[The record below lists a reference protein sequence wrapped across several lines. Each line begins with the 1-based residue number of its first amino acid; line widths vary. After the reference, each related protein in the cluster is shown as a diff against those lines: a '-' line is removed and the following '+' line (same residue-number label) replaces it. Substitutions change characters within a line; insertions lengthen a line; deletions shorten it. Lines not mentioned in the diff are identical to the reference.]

1 MINQQQVD
9 EVLKKTQEIEKQIEE
24 NKQKRQAVSE
34 KLIALNTQK
43 KLLLADLETLGI
55 NEDNL
60 ESKIEELYVSVKS
73 GIAKYEES
81 NK

>member
-73 GIAKYEES
+73 GIAKFEES

>member
-24 NKQKRQAVSE
+24 NKQKRQADSE

-43 KLLLADLETLGI
+43 KLLLADIETLGI

-73 GIAKYEES
+73 GIAKFEES

>member
-9 EVLKKTQEIEKQIEE
+9 DVLKKTQEIEKQIEE

-73 GIAKYEES
+73 GIAKFEES

>member
-55 NEDNL
+55 NENNL
-60 ESKIEELYVSVKS
+60 ESKIEELYASVKS
-73 GIAKYEES
+73 GIAKFEES